1 MKTHAAIKKRS
12 RSLGSLGI
20 DKRTAVY
27 HALAK
32 WRDEMITDL
41 GGQEALSSQQ
51 LMILDEAMRMKIIA
65 DRADAEIASLETIIE
80 GGHLIGAVKDRQALT
95 KALTRSMVLLGLKKW
110 KKPPPTLAEV
120 LATWKPEKSAQGE
133 GVIEGESKIVEDGD
147 SGA

>member
-1 MKTHAAIKKRS
+1 MKTQAAIKKPS

-32 WRDEMITDL
+32 WRDEIITDL
-41 GGQEALSSQQ
+41 GGQEALSRQQ
-51 LMILDEAMRMKIIA
+51 LMILDEVMRMKIIA

-80 GGHLIGAVKDRQALT
+80 GGQIIGAVKDRQLLA

-110 KKPPPTLAEV
+110 EKPPPTLPEV
-120 LATWKPEKSAQGE
+120 LANWKRKKSAQGE
-133 GVIEGESKIVEDGD
+133 GVVEGESKIVEEGD

>member
-12 RSLGSLGI
+12 RSLGLLGI

-41 GGQEALSSQQ
+41 GGQEGLSSQQ
-51 LMILDEAMRMKIIA
+51 LMILDEAMRLKIIA

-80 GGHLIGAVKDRQALT
+80 GGHLIGAVKDRQALA
-95 KALTRSMVLLGLKKW
+95 KALTRSMVLLGLEKW
-110 KKPPPTLAEV
+110 KKPRPTMAEV
-120 LATWKPEKSAQGE
+120 LRAWGSKHPAHGE
-133 GVIEGESKIVEDGD
+133 GVIEGESTIVEDGD